1 MSRSQDRAST
11 SASAAEPSP
20 SPAAEWVAA
29 WHSGDDPDGAFHNIY
44 THYFRP
50 VWRFFRRRGFPRE
63 QCRDLTQDT
72 FLRVYQGMDGFRG
85 EARFETWLFRIA
97 MNTYRKTLRYQ
108 SADKRSGSEVPLE
121 EPEGGVR
128 GEVETADAPDLP
140 TAAPPGEP
148 LDDLLERERRGALRT
163 AMADLPD
170 QMRRCAV
177 LRIYQGLAYR
187 EIAVVMQVSIETVK
201 AHLFQARK
209 RLTAALAQHFE
220 DVDL

>member
-1 MSRSQDRAST
+1 MSRSHDRAST
-11 SASAAEPSP
+11 PAPEADSSS

-29 WHSGDDPDGAFHNIY
+29 WQSGGDPDGAFEKIY
-44 THYFRP
+44 KHYFLP
-50 VWRFFRRRGFPRE
+50 VWRFFRRRGFPPE

-72 FLRVYQGMDGFRG
+72 FVRVYNGMDGFRG

-97 MNTYRKTLRYQ
+97 MNTYRKTLRYE
-108 SADKRSGSEVPLE
+108 SAEKRAGNEVSLE

-140 TAAPPGEP
+140 TASPPSRP
-148 LDDLLERERRGALRT
+148 LDDLLHRERRDALRA

-170 QMRRCAV
+170 QMRLCAV
-177 LRIYQGLAYR
+177 LRLYQGLAYK
-187 EIAVVMQVSIETVK
+187 EIASVMQVSIETVK

-209 RLTAALAQHFE
+209 RLTAALEDHFE
-220 DVDL
+220 DVEL